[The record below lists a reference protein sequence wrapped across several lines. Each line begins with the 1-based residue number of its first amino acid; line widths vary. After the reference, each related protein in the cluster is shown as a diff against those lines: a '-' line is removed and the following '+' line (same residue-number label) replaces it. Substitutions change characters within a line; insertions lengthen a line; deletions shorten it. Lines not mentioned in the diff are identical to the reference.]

1 MTVSPHK
8 GKMMHRIISKE
19 QLSPTIAR
27 LTVEAPLVAHKRKPG
42 NFVIVRLDETG
53 ERIPLTIVDAD
64 ESAGTI
70 TLIVQAIGKTTQ
82 ALCAKSEGETIAD
95 VAGPLG
101 NPTPIVEN
109 KRVVCV
115 GGGVG
120 TAELFPIARALK
132 ENHNFIYT
140 IVGARTKDLLILE
153 DEMQRHSD
161 HLALVTDDGSFG
173 RKGVVT
179 DELRDILKQDQSIE
193 IVYAIGPLPMMK
205 AVSAVTREFGVHTV
219 VSLNAIMVDGTGMC
233 GGCRVTIDG
242 EMKFACV
249 DGPEFDGHKVNFD
262 ELMLRNRTYVEEE
275 RESIRVQTQCAS
287 HSIEK
292 VA

>member
-1 MTVSPHK
+1 
-8 GKMMHRIISKE
+8 MHRIVSKQ

-27 LTVEAPLVAHKRKPG
+27 LTIEAPLVANKRKPG

-64 ESAGTI
+64 APQGTI
-70 TLIVQAIGKTTQ
+70 TLIVQAIGKTTN
-82 ALCAKSEGETIAD
+82 ALCAKSAGETIAD

-101 NPTPIVEN
+101 NPTPIESG

-120 TAELFPIARALK
+120 TAELLPIARALK
-132 ENHNFIYT
+132 ANTNFVYSV
-140 IVGARTKDLLILE
+140 VGARTRDLLILE
-153 DEMQRHSD
+153 DEMRECSNRVEF
-161 HLALVTDDGSFG
+161 VTDDGTFG

-179 DELRDILKQDQSIE
+179 GALQDILDQDAGVE

-205 AVSAVTREFGVHTV
+205 AVSALTRQYGVHTM

-242 EMKFACV
+242 AMKFACV
-249 DGPEFDGHKVNFD
+249 DGPEFDGHRVNFD
-262 ELMLRNRTYVEEE
+262 ELILRNRTYVAEE
-275 RESIRVQTQCAS
+275 RESLTLQTECAS
-287 HSIEK
+287 QSVER
-292 VA
+292 AA